1 MQDRWVRFA
10 ALGWLQKPAG
20 YSNGRLRAEDE
31 FFNASIS
38 SRVRG
43 KSFCLKRGLLCRQ
56 GQRLRQLLARLLTE
70 HVEVTGRF
78 FQRIRR
84 GKVCKPVRVQLHNRS
99 STERGKNLPCGSAVQ
114 GIGR

>member
-56 GQRLRQLLARLLTE
+56 GQRLRQLLARQLTE
-70 HVEVTGRF
+70 HVEGTGRF

-84 GKVCKPVRVQLHNRS
+84 GKVCKPVLFFFNDTAT
-99 STERGKNLPCGSAVQ
+99 TE
-114 GIGR
+114 